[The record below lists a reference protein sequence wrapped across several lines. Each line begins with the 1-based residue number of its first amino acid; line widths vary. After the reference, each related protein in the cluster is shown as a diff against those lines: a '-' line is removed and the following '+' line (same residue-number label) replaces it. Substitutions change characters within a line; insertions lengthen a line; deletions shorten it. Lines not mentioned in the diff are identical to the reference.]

1 MAHPLFPHLLSPL
14 TIGSI
19 TVKNRI
25 VMPPIG
31 TRLLEDASKGWFRR
45 MAAYY
50 EERARG
56 GLAW

>member
-1 MAHPLFPHLLSPL
+1 MAHPQFPHLFSPL

-31 TRLLEDASKGWFRR
+31 TRLLEDESQGWFRR
-45 MAAYY
+45 MAA
-50 EERARG
+50 ASA
-56 GLAW
+56 LS